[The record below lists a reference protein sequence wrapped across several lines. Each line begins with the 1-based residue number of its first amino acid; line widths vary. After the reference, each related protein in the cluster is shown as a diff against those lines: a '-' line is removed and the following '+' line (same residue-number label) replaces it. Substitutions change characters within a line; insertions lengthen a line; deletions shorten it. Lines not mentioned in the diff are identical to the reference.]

1 MTKYPIILVHG
12 IILKDIKFIK
22 AFGKIEKHLNSL
34 GNACYTSKTD
44 GFGTISN
51 NAEMLKNQIDQI
63 LLENNTTKV
72 NLICHSKGG
81 LDAKYLIN
89 ELNYGS
95 KIASY
100 ITLNT
105 PHKGSILADKILT
118 LPRFITKILSWYLN
132 FIYKIFGDKK
142 PDSYRVCLELTKEAQ
157 DNTLL
162 LNRDNIFC
170 MSFSSTMSKSK
181 DDYLFT
187 IPFKAFNYFEDDK
200 NDGAVSLESQKY
212 INYQGNIDNISHREI
227 TGFFV
232 KKKNK
237 EKVFKFYEYL
247 AKELE
252 KNNL

>member
-22 AFGKIEKHLNSL
+22 AFGKIEKHINNLGSL
-34 GNACYTSKTD
+34 CYTSKTD
-44 GFGTISN
+44 GFGTTEN
-51 NAEMLKNQIDQI
+51 NALMLKEQIDNI
-63 LLENNTTKV
+63 LLETKTDKV

-89 ELNYGS
+89 ELNYGD

-118 LPRFITKILSWYLN
+118 LPKFITKCLSIYIN

-187 IPFKAFNYFEDDK
+187 IPFKAFNYFEDEK
-200 NDGAVSLESQKY
+200 NDGAVSVESQKF

-237 EKVFKFYEYL
+237 EIVFNFYEHL
-247 AKELE
+247 VKELE